1 MEKSGFV
8 ADPIYGEIKNE
19 IMANTLENGEKVD
32 IEDIM
37 KRFQVSKRVA
47 FSALHCLH
55 KSGIVCKNIGESGF
69 SVAVNSEAEHREKS
83 RLKLAFFHLNYAVQK
98 LQEQDA
104 EVCATC
110 LRKELV
116 YIKLAAKEQDTDVFI
131 NHVKNFYACMI
142 HYTEMPAMEKNID
155 ILSQTLR
162 NMKEKNEKLFFE
174 AFTIDVSQALE
185 DLVTHL
191 EAKEF
196 EKCHSVIQHFYGKN
210 ISILFSES
218 KNPE

>member
-116 YIKLAAKEQDTDVFI
+116 YIKLSAKEQDTDVFI

-196 EKCHSVIQHFYGKN
+196 EKCHSVIQNFYDKN

-218 KNPE
+218 KNPV

>member
-47 FSALHCLH
+47 LSALHCLH

-196 EKCHSVIQHFYGKN
+196 EKCHSVIQHFYDKN

-218 KNPE
+218 KNPV

>member
-19 IMANTLENGEKVD
+19 IMTNTLENGEKVD

-47 FSALHCLH
+47 FGALHCLH
-55 KSGIVCKNIGESGF
+55 KSGILCKKNGETGF

-98 LQEQDA
+98 LQEKDA

-116 YIKLAAKEQDTDVFI
+116 YIKLAVAEQDTNVFI
-131 NHVKNFYACMI
+131 SHVKNFYACMI

-185 DLVTHL
+185 ELVTHL

-196 EKCHSVIQHFYGKN
+196 EKCHTVIQQFYDKN

>member
-19 IMANTLENGEKVD
+19 IMTNTLENGEKVD

-55 KSGIVCKNIGESGF
+55 KSGILCKKNGETGF

-98 LQEQDA
+98 LQEKDA

-116 YIKLAAKEQDTDVFI
+116 YIKLAVAEQDTNVFI

-155 ILSQTLR
+155 IMSQTLQ

-174 AFTIDVSQALE
+174 AFTMDVSETLE
-185 DLVTHL
+185 ELVTHL

-196 EKCHSVIQHFYGKN
+196 EKCHLVIQRFYDKN

-218 KNPE
+218 KNPV

>member
-1 MEKSGFV
+1 
-8 ADPIYGEIKNE
+8 
-19 IMANTLENGEKVD
+19 
-32 IEDIM
+32 M

-55 KSGIVCKNIGESGF
+55 KSGILCKNIGESGF

-104 EVCATC
+104 ELCATC

-116 YIKLAAKEQDTDVFI
+116 YIKLAAREHDTEVFI

-185 DLVTHL
+185 ELVTHL

-196 EKCHSVIQHFYGKN
+196 EKCHTVIQQFYDKN

>member
-19 IMANTLENGEKVD
+19 IMTNTLENGEKVD

-55 KSGIVCKNIGESGF
+55 KSGILCKNIGENGF

-98 LQEQDA
+98 LQEKDA
-104 EVCATC
+104 EICATC

-116 YIKLAAKEQDTDVFI
+116 YIKLAVAEQDTNVFI

-162 NMKEKNEKLFFE
+162 NMREKLFFKD
-174 AFTIDVSQALE
+174 FTTDIAVALE
-185 DLVTHL
+185 KLVIHL

-196 EKCHSVIQHFYGKN
+196 EKCHLVIQKFYDNN
-210 ISILFSES
+210 ISILFS
-218 KNPE
+218 

>member
-1 MEKSGFV
+1 
-8 ADPIYGEIKNE
+8 
-19 IMANTLENGEKVD
+19 MANTLENGEKVD

-55 KSGIVCKNIGESGF
+55 KSGILCKNIGESGF

-104 EVCATC
+104 ELCATC

-116 YIKLAAKEQDTDVFI
+116 YIKLAAREHDTEVFI

-185 DLVTHL
+185 ELVTHL

-196 EKCHSVIQHFYGKN
+196 EKCHTVIQQFYDKN

>member
-55 KSGIVCKNIGESGF
+55 KSGILCKNIGESGF

-104 EVCATC
+104 ELCATC

-116 YIKLAAKEQDTDVFI
+116 YIKLGAREHDTEVFI

-185 DLVTHL
+185 ELVTHL

-196 EKCHSVIQHFYGKN
+196 EKCHTVIQQFYDKN

>member
-196 EKCHSVIQHFYGKN
+196 EKCYSVIQHFYDKN

>member
-55 KSGIVCKNIGESGF
+55 KSGILCKNIGESGF
-69 SVAVNSEAEHREKS
+69 SVAINSEAEHREKS

-104 EVCATC
+104 ELCATC

-116 YIKLAAKEQDTDVFI
+116 YIKLAAREHDTEVFI

-142 HYTEMPAMEKNID
+142 HYTEMPEMEKNID

-185 DLVTHL
+185 ELVTHL

-196 EKCHSVIQHFYGKN
+196 EKCHTVIQQFYDKN

>member
-19 IMANTLENGEKVD
+19 IMTNTLENGEEVD
-32 IEDIM
+32 IDDIM

-47 FSALHCLH
+47 FGALHCLH
-55 KSGIVCKNIGESGF
+55 KSGMLCENNGGKSF
-69 SVAVNSEAEHREKS
+69 SVAIKNEAEHREKS

-98 LQEQDA
+98 LQDQDA

-116 YIKLAAKEQDTDVFI
+116 YIKLAVADQNTDVFI
-131 NHVKNFYACMI
+131 EHVKNFYTCMI

-155 ILSQTLR
+155 TLTKLLQK
-162 NMKEKNEKLFFE
+162 MKVKNEKLFFD
-174 AFTIDVSQALE
+174 AFIMDITKALE
-185 DLVTHL
+185 ELVDHL
-191 EAKEF
+191 EAREF
-196 EKCHSVIQHFYGKN
+196 EECHLVIQKFYDKN
-210 ISILFSES
+210 ISILFS
-218 KNPE
+218 

>member
-19 IMANTLENGEKVD
+19 IMTNTLENGEKVD

-47 FSALHCLH
+47 FGALHCLH
-55 KSGIVCKNIGESGF
+55 KSGILCKKNGETAF

-98 LQEQDA
+98 LQEKDA

-116 YIKLAAKEQDTDVFI
+116 YIKLAVAEQDTNVFI
-131 NHVKNFYACMI
+131 SHVKNFYACMI

-155 ILSQTLR
+155 ILSQTLQ

-174 AFTIDVSQALE
+174 AFTMDVSETLE
-185 DLVTHL
+185 ELVTHL

-196 EKCHSVIQHFYGKN
+196 EKCHLVIQRFYDKN

>member
-196 EKCHSVIQHFYGKN
+196 EKCHSVIQQFYDKN

-218 KNPE
+218 KNPV

>member
-1 MEKSGFV
+1 
-8 ADPIYGEIKNE
+8 YGEIKNE

-55 KSGIVCKNIGESGF
+55 KSGILCKNIGESGF

-104 EVCATC
+104 ELCATC

-116 YIKLAAKEQDTDVFI
+116 YIKLAAREHDTEVFI

-185 DLVTHL
+185 ELVTHL

-196 EKCHSVIQHFYGKN
+196 EKCHTVIQQFYDKN

>member
-19 IMANTLENGEKVD
+19 IMANTLESGEKVNID
-32 IEDIM
+32 DIM

-55 KSGIVCKNIGESGF
+55 KSGILCKNSGGNGF
-69 SVAVNSEAEHREKS
+69 SVAVNSEAQHREKS
-83 RLKLAFFHLNYAVQK
+83 RVKLAFFHLNYAVQK

-104 EVCATC
+104 EICATC

-116 YIKLAAKEQDTDVFI
+116 YIKLAVAEQDTDVFI

-162 NMKEKNEKLFFE
+162 NMKNMNEKPLFE
-174 AFTIDVSQALE
+174 DFTMDVTETLE
-185 DLVTHL
+185 ELVTHL

-196 EKCHSVIQHFYGKN
+196 EKCHLVIQRFYDKN

-218 KNPE
+218 KNPV

>member
-55 KSGIVCKNIGESGF
+55 KSGILCKNIGESGF

-83 RLKLAFFHLNYAVQK
+83 RLKLVFFSFK
-98 LQEQDA
+98 L
-104 EVCATC
+104 CCTKTT
-110 LRKELV
+110 RTRRR
-116 YIKLAAKEQDTDVFI
+116 I
-131 NHVKNFYACMI
+131 M
-142 HYTEMPAMEKNID
+142 
-155 ILSQTLR
+155 R
-162 NMKEKNEKLFFE
+162 NMLKKG
-174 AFTIDVSQALE
+174 VSLYKTSCSRA
-185 DLVTHL
+185 
-191 EAKEF
+191 
-196 EKCHSVIQHFYGKN
+196 
-210 ISILFSES
+210 
-218 KNPE
+218 

>member
-19 IMANTLENGEKVD
+19 IMTNTLENGEKVD

-47 FSALHCLH
+47 FGALHCLH
-55 KSGIVCKNIGESGF
+55 KSGILCKKNGETGF

-98 LQEQDA
+98 LQEKDA

-116 YIKLAAKEQDTDVFI
+116 YIKLAVAEQDTNVFI
-131 NHVKNFYACMI
+131 SHVKNFYACMI

-155 ILSQTLR
+155 ILSQTLQ

-174 AFTIDVSQALE
+174 AFTMDVRR
-185 DLVTHL
+185 
-191 EAKEF
+191 
-196 EKCHSVIQHFYGKN
+196 
-210 ISILFSES
+210 
-218 KNPE
+218 P

>member
-55 KSGIVCKNIGESGF
+55 KSGIICKNIGESGF

-104 EVCATC
+104 ELCATC

-116 YIKLAAKEQDTDVFI
+116 YIKLATREHDTEVFI

-185 DLVTHL
+185 ELVTHL

-196 EKCHSVIQHFYGKN
+196 EKCHTVIQQFYDKN

>member
-19 IMANTLENGEKVD
+19 IMANILENGEKVD

-55 KSGIVCKNIGESGF
+55 KSGIVCKNTGESGF

-104 EVCATC
+104 ELCATC

-116 YIKLAAKEQDTDVFI
+116 YIKLAAREHDTEVFI

-174 AFTIDVSQALE
+174 AFTIDISQTLE
-185 DLVTHL
+185 ELVTHL

-196 EKCHSVIQHFYGKN
+196 EKCHLVIQRFYDKN
-210 ISILFSES
+210 ITILFSES

>member
-55 KSGIVCKNIGESGF
+55 KSGIICKNIGESGF

-104 EVCATC
+104 ELCATC

-116 YIKLAAKEQDTDVFI
+116 YIKLAAREHDTEVFI

-185 DLVTHL
+185 ELVTHL

-196 EKCHSVIQHFYGKN
+196 EKCHTVIQQFYDEN

>member
-1 MEKSGFV
+1 MRNMLKKGVS
-8 ADPIYGEIKNE
+8 IYK
-19 IMANTLENGEKVD
+19 T
-32 IEDIM
+32 
-37 KRFQVSKRVA
+37 RR
-47 FSALHCLH
+47 
-55 KSGIVCKNIGESGF
+55 
-69 SVAVNSEAEHREKS
+69 SEH
-83 RLKLAFFHLNYAVQK
+83 
-98 LQEQDA
+98 
-104 EVCATC
+104 
-110 LRKELV
+110 
-116 YIKLAAKEQDTDVFI
+116 DTEVFI

-185 DLVTHL
+185 ELVTHL

-196 EKCHSVIQHFYGKN
+196 EKCHTVIQQFYDKN

>member
-8 ADPIYGEIKNE
+8 ADPIYGEIKDE

-196 EKCHSVIQHFYGKN
+196 EKCHSVIQQFYDKN

-218 KNPE
+218 KNPV

>member
-185 DLVTHL
+185 ELVTHL

-196 EKCHSVIQHFYGKN
+196 EKCHTVIQQFYDKN

>member
-19 IMANTLENGEKVD
+19 IMVNTLENGEKVD

-174 AFTIDVSQALE
+174 AFTIDVSQAWK
-185 DLVTHL
+185 TW
-191 EAKEF
+191 
-196 EKCHSVIQHFYGKN
+196 
-210 ISILFSES
+210 
-218 KNPE
+218 

>member
-116 YIKLAAKEQDTDVFI
+116 YIKLAAREHDTEVFI

-185 DLVTHL
+185 ELVTHL

-196 EKCHSVIQHFYGKN
+196 EKCHTVIQQFYDKN

>member
-55 KSGIVCKNIGESGF
+55 KSGIICKNIGESGF

-104 EVCATC
+104 ELCATC

-116 YIKLAAKEQDTDVFI
+116 YIKLAARERDTEVFI

-185 DLVTHL
+185 ELVTHL

-196 EKCHSVIQHFYGKN
+196 EKCHTVIQQFYDKN